1 MVSNSKNTEL
11 IVAAAMEL
19 FKTTGYKSVQV
30 KDICRK
36 AGVSHSS
43 FYTVFSGKD
52 DILVHILKGYK
63 DDYEGTMV
71 RLLNAG
77 SDLEKL
83 WVLYA
88 KYISMAED
96 FGCALT
102 AAMFVLELEGKFS
115 LLGSVDAYVER
126 YNSWFIKFV
135 RACQSSGIMQNDGP
149 AEELVPMGAKLSMFA
164 VYEWSISGGA
174 YSLQDRA
181 FQEMERFYNI
191 VPAYR
196 GLRP

>member
-11 IVAAAMEL
+11 IVAVAMEL
-19 FKTTGYKSVQV
+19 FKTTGYKSVMV

-71 RLLNAG
+71 RLLNAE
-77 SDLEKL
+77 SELEKL

-102 AAMFVLELEGKFS
+102 AAMFALELEGKLS
-115 LLGSVDAYVER
+115 LLDSVNAYVER

-135 RACQSSGIMQNDGP
+135 RACQGNGIMQNDGQ
-149 AEELVPMGAKLSMFA
+149 AEELVPIGVKLSLFT
-164 VYEWSISGGA
+164 VYEWSASGGA
-174 YSLQDRA
+174 YSLRDRA

-191 VPAYR
+191 VPAFR